1 MASNSLPDLPRLK
14 AEKEYQDATG
24 AAETPLLKV
33 SDFETLRLLDLSN
46 CGLDEWSQVAFFGD
60 LPSLQELILD
70 NNPLPEVQPP
80 VSDSA
85 FPRLHRFSL
94 SSTKYVVR
102 FFVCLYTGYSTSVLA
117 IITLSMLFASVFI

>member
-1 MASNSLPDLPRLK
+1 MCL
-14 AEKEYQDATG
+14 
-24 AAETPLLKV
+24 V
-33 SDFETLRLLDLSN
+33 SGFETLRLLDLSN
-46 CGLDEWSQVAFFGD
+46 CGLNEWSQVAFFGE

-94 SSTKYVVR
+94 SSTKYDVV
-102 FFVCLYTGYSTSVLA
+102 VCCY
-117 IITLSMLFASVFI
+117 LSNFSRMKTR